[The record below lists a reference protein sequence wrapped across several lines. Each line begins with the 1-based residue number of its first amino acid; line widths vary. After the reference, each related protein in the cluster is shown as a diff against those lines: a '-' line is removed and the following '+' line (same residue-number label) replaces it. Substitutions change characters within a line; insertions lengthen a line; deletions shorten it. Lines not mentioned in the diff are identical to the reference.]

1 MVRKRTGE
9 QLDAWLGKVQAS
21 QLQAFQTFVTGVQN
35 DKEAILA
42 GLTLPWSTGP
52 VEGQINRAI
61 RSLNE
66 VCMAEL
72 SSICSSFE
80 FSIRTKRVKRE
91 RRRGRI
97 IKNNQQIVAQ
107 NRR

>member
-1 MVRKRTGE
+1 MVRERTGE
-9 QLDAWLGKVQAS
+9 QLDAWLNKVEASHQAV
-21 QLQAFQTFVTGVQN
+21 QTFVTGVQN

-42 GLTLPWSTGP
+42 GLTLSWSNGP
-52 VEGQINRAI
+52 LEGHINRGI

-66 VCMAEL
+66 ACMAEL
-72 SSICSSFE
+72 SSIFSSFE

-97 IKNNQQIVAQ
+97 IKNNKPIVSQ